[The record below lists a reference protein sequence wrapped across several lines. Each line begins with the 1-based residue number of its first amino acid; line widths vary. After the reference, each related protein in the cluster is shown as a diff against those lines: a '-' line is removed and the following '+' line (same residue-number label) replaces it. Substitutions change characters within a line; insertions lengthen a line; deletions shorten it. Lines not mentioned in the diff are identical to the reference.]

1 MHMGVGGM
9 GGRVYRGGG
18 GDVLRDVGSAAPQL
32 IKTKLSR
39 LRRPGDPEELQ

>member
-1 MHMGVGGM
+1 MYMGVGGM

-18 GDVLRDVGSAAPQL
+18 GDVGSAAPQI